1 MEVKLEKRY
10 PLNASVAQAWAVL
23 SDIRATAACMPGAT
37 ITEQLDDTHFKGT
50 VKSKVGPATMNF
62 GGDIEVLA
70 LDPATYSMQML
81 GKGADRSGSSAS
93 MNLSS
98 QIVAG
103 DSPGTSVLVGNATVV
118 VSGKL
123 AQFGSRLLVP
133 VSEAILGQFAGHFE
147 TAAAAVP
154 VGTPAADTPAPGAPD
169 SPAATP
175 QAAEAS
181 RRNGAVDQLS
191 HPIETKAIE
200 STATAPLSV
209 TPISAPKPAGE
220 LNALALLWIL
230 IKGWFA
236 GLFGKKP

>member
-1 MEVKLEKRY
+1 
-10 PLNASVAQAWAVL
+10 
-23 SDIRATAACMPGAT
+23 
-37 ITEQLDDTHFKGT
+37 
-50 VKSKVGPATMNF
+50 
-62 GGDIEVLA
+62 
-70 LDPATYSMQML
+70 
-81 GKGADRSGSSAS
+81 
-93 MNLSS
+93 
-98 QIVAG
+98 
-103 DSPGTSVLVGNATVV
+103 
-118 VSGKL
+118 L

-181 RRNGAVDQLS
+181 RRNGAVDQPS